1 MNLAELVMSIVQ
13 NWLEPQRTYLGRHRD
28 LGEEVLER
36 PVFAILQGE
45 RLIASR
51 VVESLQ
57 VRNVLLG
64 DAVRQTPRASGERK
78 RAESDRGGG
87 KAHRSRRF
95 TDRVQRFDATGR
107 QACSICGDIR
117 IRLWQPDDRQR
128 HGFLNSPA
136 LTCSQRLTSEGFC
149 SCRLIRQSSS

>member
-1 MNLAELVMSIVQ
+1 MYLAELVMSVVQ
-13 NWLEPQRTYLGRHRD
+13 NWLEPQRTYLGRQRD
-28 LGEEVLER
+28 FGEKVLER

-57 VRNVLLG
+57 VRTS
-64 DAVRQTPRASGERK
+64 RERK

-95 TDRVQRFDATGR
+95 TDRVQWCDATFR
-107 QACSICGDIR
+107 QACSI
-117 IRLWQPDDRQR
+117 
-128 HGFLNSPA
+128 
-136 LTCSQRLTSEGFC
+136 
-149 SCRLIRQSSS
+149 

>member
-1 MNLAELVMSIVQ
+1 MYLAELVMSIVQ
-13 NWLEPQRTYLGRHRD
+13 NWLEPQRTHLGRHRD

-64 DAVRQTPRASGERK
+64 DAGRQAARTSRERK
-78 RAESDRGGG
+78 RSDSDRGADA
-87 KAHRSRRF
+87 AHQRGLF
-95 TDRVQRFDATGR
+95 TD
-107 QACSICGDIR
+107 CG
-117 IRLWQPDDRQR
+117 
-128 HGFLNSPA
+128 
-136 LTCSQRLTSEGFC
+136 
-149 SCRLIRQSSS
+149 

>member
-1 MNLAELVMSIVQ
+1 MNLAELVMSVVQ
-13 NWLEPQRTYLGRHRD
+13 NWLEPQRTYVGRQRD

-64 DAVRQTPRASGERK
+64 DAVRQAARTSRERK

-87 KAHRSRRF
+87 EAHHRGFF
-95 TDRVQRFDATGR
+95 TDCVQWCDETFR
-107 QACSICGDIR
+107 QACSI
-117 IRLWQPDDRQR
+117 
-128 HGFLNSPA
+128 
-136 LTCSQRLTSEGFC
+136 
-149 SCRLIRQSSS
+149 